1 MAKTAA
7 QQKAY
12 RQKTGDVMGRT
23 RQKAMAELVERHR
36 DEYEAILA
44 DLRRDL
50 RK

>member
-12 RQKTGDVMGRT
+12 RERTGDVMGRT
-23 RQKAMAELVERHR
+23 RQQATSELVRRHR

-44 DLRRDL
+44 ELRKDLRR
-50 RK
+50 